1 MNKIRELNKRRDI
14 HVHGEEDSIL
24 ARCQFFQTL
33 FIDSMRSKYKFQQV
47 IFGYWQTNS
56 KVYIEKQK
64 TQNSQHKTEL
74 EQSCKTYAT
83 QL

>member
-47 IFGYWQTNS
+47 IFVDIIKLILKLIS
-56 KVYIEKQK
+56 KGKRLNTVSKEKK
-64 TQNSQHKTEL
+64 KV
-74 EQSCKTYAT
+74 
-83 QL
+83 